1 MPHLVSLTTKSM
13 PHIVIYTT
21 YTTPEVLLCQKKEIA
36 NIETII
42 FYYQYEITENTL
54 DNYFVKF
61 LQYLLLSISLLLQ
74 VTKELYSTIIQQNNR

>member
-74 VTKELYSTIIQQNNR
+74 VTSSDSSHLIPVDIL